1 MTAFIDDHR
10 DRFGVEPI
18 CRVLT
23 GHGCKIA
30 PSTYYAAKSRPLS
43 ARAQRDAVVL
53 GHIRRVHGDPRIGR
67 GLYGARKVWHEL
79 RREQARGEHR
89 ELGSVPRC
97 QIERLMR
104 ANNIRGTRR
113 DKGLITTRSQRAA
126 ARPADLV
133 KRNFTAS
140 RPNELWV
147 VDFTY
152 VPTWS
157 HMAFSAFVS
166 DVYSRRIVGWRT
178 AAAMPTQLPL
188 DAPQMALWTRQ
199 QADELVAGLI
209 HHTDK
214 GSQGGFNRWS
224 QHLEVEVSDGTTARL
239 DGDVDGEAGD
249 AVAGS
254 SACSTRFGA
263 CVLGQD
269 CRRSVERGR
278 GDRVWRVGS
287 GRVALVP
294 RAWRDA
300 VDPAQPSVGQVSL
313 VR

>member
-113 DKGLITTRSQRAA
+113 DKGLVTTRSQRAA

-209 HHTDK
+209 HHSDA

-254 SACSTRFGA
+254 SACSTRCGA
-263 CVLGQD
+263 GVLGED
-269 CRRSVERGR
+269 RRGAHERGR
-278 GDRVWRVGS
+278 GDRVRGVGS
-287 GRVALVP
+287 RRIALVP
-294 RAWRDA
+294 RTWGNANSRA
-300 VDPAQPSVGQVSL
+300 GSVDGALPVLQ
-313 VR
+313 

>member
-113 DKGLITTRSQRAA
+113 DKGLVTTRSQRAA
-126 ARPADLV
+126 ARPADLA

-188 DAPQMALWTRQ
+188 DAP
-199 QADELVAGLI
+199 ADG
-209 HHTDK
+209 
-214 GSQGGFNRWS
+214 
-224 QHLEVEVSDGTTARL
+224 
-239 DGDVDGEAGD
+239 
-249 AVAGS
+249 
-254 SACSTRFGA
+254 
-263 CVLGQD
+263 
-269 CRRSVERGR
+269 
-278 GDRVWRVGS
+278 
-287 GRVALVP
+287 
-294 RAWRDA
+294 A
-300 VDPAQPSVGQVSL
+300 VDPPTGRRARRRTHPPQRRRQPIHLNPLHQPARRRRRARLNRHCRRQLRQRHGRIGDRALQDRMRST
-313 VR
+313 

>member
-1 MTAFIDDHR
+1 MVTAFIDDHR

-53 GHIRRVHGDPRIGR
+53 GQIRRVHGDPRIGR

-113 DKGLITTRSQRAA
+113 DKGPITTRSQRAA
-126 ARPADLV
+126 ARLADLV

-209 HHTDK
+209 HHSDA
-214 GSQGGFNRWS
+214 GSQYTSIRYTS
-224 QHLEVEVSDGTTARL
+224 RL
-239 DGDVDGEAGD
+239 AEAGALASIGTVGD
-249 AVAGS
+249 SLLTGQ
-254 SACSTRFGA
+254 
-263 CVLGQD
+263 LGL
-269 CRRSVERGR
+269 GL
-278 GDRVWRVGS
+278 
-287 GRVALVP
+287 A
-294 RAWRDA
+294 A
-300 VDPAQPSVGQVSL
+300 
-313 VR
+313 